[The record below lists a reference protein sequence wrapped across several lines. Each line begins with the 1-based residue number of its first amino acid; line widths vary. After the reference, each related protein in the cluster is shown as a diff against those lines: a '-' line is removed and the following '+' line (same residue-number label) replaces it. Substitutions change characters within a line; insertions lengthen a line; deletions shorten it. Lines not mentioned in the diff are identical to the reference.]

1 MEIDKLPA
9 RCSVR
14 NIQLY
19 FVVAVFCCCRC
30 CWWCWCLLIAGIV
43 NELAMCS
50 VRNIQSRVVV
60 RVEFIEDK
68 ENTIRRI

>member
-1 MEIDKLPA
+1 MEIDELPA
-9 RCSVR
+9 RGSVR

-30 CWWCWCLLIAGIV
+30 WWCLCLLIAGIV

-60 RVEFIEDK
+60 RVEFIQDK